1 MDFTANFPKKFPEQH
16 QNIQPG
22 IEKEMNPT
30 PIFKSEGYGIINR
43 KLKDKV
49 AVITGGDSGIGK
61 AAAVALANEGT
72 DIAIIYNNENKDA
85 EDTKKEIEKA
95 GRKCVLIAGDIKN
108 KDFCNKAIEK
118 VISSLGKINI
128 LINNA
133 AVQYEQQ
140 NIEDITEEQLKKT
153 FETNIF
159 GTFFMTQAAIAH
171 LQKGDSIINTTSITA
186 YRGHETLIDYSSTK
200 GALTSFT
207 RSLAM
212 NLVSKGIRVNAVAP
226 GPVWTPLIPASFDEK
241 KVGNFGTDNKQ
252 GRAAQPV
259 ELAGAYVFLAS
270 QEASFITGTTIH
282 VNGGD
287 MVMS

>member
-22 IEKEMNPT
+22 IENEMNPT
-30 PIFKSEGYGIINR
+30 PIFKSEGYGIING

-95 GRKCVLIAGDIKN
+95 GRKCFLIAGDIKN

-171 LQKGDSIINTTSITA
+171 LQKGDCIINTTSITA

>member
-30 PIFKSEGYGIINR
+30 PIFKSEGYGIING

-61 AAAVALANEGT
+61 AAAIALANEGA

-95 GRKCVLIAGDIKN
+95 GRKCVLIAGDIKI

-133 AVQYEQQ
+133 VVQYEQQ

>member
-16 QNIQPG
+16 QNVQPG

-30 PIFKSEGYGIINR
+30 PIFKSEGYGIING

-61 AAAVALANEGT
+61 AAAIALANEGA
-72 DIAIIYNNENKDA
+72 DIAIIYNNENEDA
-85 EDTKKEIEKA
+85 ENTKKEIEKI
-95 GRKCVLIAGDIKN
+95 GRKCILIAGDIKV

-118 VISSLGKINI
+118 TVSALGKVNI

-140 NIEDITEEQLKKT
+140 NIEDITEEQLRKT

-159 GTFFMTQAAIAH
+159 GTFFMTQAAVTH
-171 LQKGDSIINTTSITA
+171 LQKGDCIINTTSITA
-186 YRGHETLIDYSSTK
+186 YRGNETLIDYSSTK

-212 NLVSKGIRVNAVAP
+212 NLIPKGIRVNAVAP
-226 GPVWTPLIPASFDEK
+226 GPVWTPLIVASFDGQ
-241 KVGNFGTDNKQ
+241 KVSSFGSDNKQ

>member
-30 PIFKSEGYGIINR
+30 PIFKSEGYGIING

-61 AAAVALANEGT
+61 AAAIALANEGA
-72 DIAIIYNNENKDA
+72 DIAIIYNNENEDA
-85 EDTKKEIEKA
+85 EETKKEIEKI
-95 GRKCVLIAGDIKN
+95 GRKCILIAGDIKI

-118 VISSLGKINI
+118 IISSLGKINI

-159 GTFFMTQAAIAH
+159 GTFFMTQATIAN

>member
-30 PIFKSEGYGIINR
+30 PIFKSEGYGIING

-61 AAAVALANEGT
+61 AAAIALANEGA

-95 GRKCVLIAGDIKN
+95 GRKCVLIAGDIKI

-140 NIEDITEEQLKKT
+140 NIGDITEEQLKKT

>member
-30 PIFKSEGYGIINR
+30 PIFKSEGYGIING

-61 AAAVALANEGT
+61 AAAIALANEGA
-72 DIAIIYNNENKDA
+72 DIAIIYNNENEDA
-85 EDTKKEIEKA
+85 EETKKEIEKI
-95 GRKCVLIAGDIKN
+95 GRKCVLIAGDIKI

-118 VISSLGKINI
+118 IISSLGKINI

-159 GTFFMTQAAIAH
+159 GPFFMTQATIAH

>member
-22 IEKEMNPT
+22 IEKQMNPT
-30 PIFKSEGYGIINR
+30 PIFKSEGYGIING
-43 KLKDKV
+43 KLKNKV

-61 AAAVALANEGT
+61 AAAIALANEGA
-72 DIAIIYNNENKDA
+72 DIAIIYNNENEDA
-85 EDTKKEIEKA
+85 EETKKEIEKI
-95 GRKCVLIAGDIKN
+95 GRKCVLIAGDIKI

-118 VISSLGKINI
+118 VISSLSKINI

-186 YRGHETLIDYSSTK
+186 YRGHKTLIDYSSTK

>member
-30 PIFKSEGYGIINR
+30 PIFKSEGYGIING

-61 AAAVALANEGT
+61 AAAVALANEGA
-72 DIAIIYNNENKDA
+72 DIAIVYNNENEDA
-85 EDTKKEIEKA
+85 EETKKEIEKI
-95 GRKCVLIAGDIKN
+95 GRKCVLIAGDIKI

-118 VISSLGKINI
+118 IISSLGKINI

-159 GTFFMTQAAIAH
+159 GTFFMTQATIAH

>member
-22 IEKEMNPT
+22 IENEMNPT
-30 PIFKSEGYGIINR
+30 PIFKSEGYGIING

-61 AAAVALANEGT
+61 AAAVALANEGI

-85 EDTKKEIEKA
+85 DDTKKEIEKA

>member
-1 MDFTANFPKKFPEQH
+1 MDFTAKFPKKFPEQH

-22 IEKEMNPT
+22 IEKKMNPT
-30 PIFKSEGYGIINR
+30 PIFKAEGYGIING

-61 AAAVALANEGT
+61 AAAIALANEGA
-72 DIAIIYNNENKDA
+72 DISIIYNNENEDA
-85 EDTKKEIEKA
+85 EETKKEIEKI
-95 GRKCVLIAGDIKN
+95 GRKCILIAGDIKVKN
-108 KDFCNKAIEK
+108 FCNKAIEQSIK
-118 VISSLGKINI
+118 ELGKINI

-159 GTFFMTQAAIAH
+159 GTFFMTQAAISH
-171 LQKGDSIINTTSITA
+171 LQKGDCIINTTSITA